1 MKTIKQDVSAEL
13 TVKKSKFIS
22 HIFQVNTETEAKEK
36 IKEINKKYYDAKHN
50 CYAYIVDEINED
62 GVISKIE
69 KSSDNG
75 EPSGTAGA
83 PMLDILKK
91 QNISNV
97 VVIVTRYFGG
107 VLLGT
112 GGLVK
117 AYSDSVK
124 EALNKIDF
132 CEKDI
137 GKKLLF
143 KVEYSDLKDFEY
155 NCNKINANILETK
168 YNEKIDIIVEIA
180 LNNITNLENID
191 IKYKN
196 YEIIEE
202 NVWIECNT

>member
-1 MKTIKQDVSAEL
+1 MKTIKQDVSTEL

-22 HIFQVNTETEAKEK
+22 HIFQVNTENEAKEK

-107 VLLGT
+107 ILLGT